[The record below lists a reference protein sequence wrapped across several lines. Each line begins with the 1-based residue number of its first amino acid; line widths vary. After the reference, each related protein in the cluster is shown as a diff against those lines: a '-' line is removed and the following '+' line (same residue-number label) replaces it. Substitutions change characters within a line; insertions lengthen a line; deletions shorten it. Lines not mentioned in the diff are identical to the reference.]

1 MIHSENKTPEV
12 LIVPQKKSLAD
23 IKIVSFYKSAYTQML
38 QVPLKF
44 SDLYKWTLWNAGKL

>member
-1 MIHSENKTPEV
+1 MIHSENKNPEV

-23 IKIVSFYKSAYTQML
+23 IKIIWIHPML